1 LSGGA
6 PLSWT
11 GTSPGSPEGGGRPA
25 GHQRSG
31 LFARESAVR
40 QTRQCPQLTM
50 GRGELGAPHSG
61 QSTSSGERA
70 SLIPVDRSWWTVSLP
85 PQVQPRWWCV
95 QCAASMAMA
104 SLLVVAINAT
114 QPHQPPGRVRRCRAS
129 RGYRGRVLRWLSALV
144 AASVLSG
151 FAFLLVTG
159 EYINDGQVVV
169 FLIDEHGIHEG
180 DLFVLAGWTVSL
192 LALALLLGAP
202 RPRDCS

>member
-1 LSGGA
+1 
-6 PLSWT
+6 
-11 GTSPGSPEGGGRPA
+11 
-25 GHQRSG
+25 
-31 LFARESAVR
+31 
-40 QTRQCPQLTM
+40 
-50 GRGELGAPHSG
+50 
-61 QSTSSGERA
+61 
-70 SLIPVDRSWWTVSLP
+70 
-85 PQVQPRWWCV
+85 V

-169 FLIDEHGIHEG
+169 SLIDEHGIHEG

-202 RPRDCS
+202 RPRDRS

>member
-1 LSGGA
+1 
-6 PLSWT
+6 
-11 GTSPGSPEGGGRPA
+11 
-25 GHQRSG
+25 
-31 LFARESAVR
+31 
-40 QTRQCPQLTM
+40 
-50 GRGELGAPHSG
+50 
-61 QSTSSGERA
+61 
-70 SLIPVDRSWWTVSLP
+70 
-85 PQVQPRWWCV
+85 
-95 QCAASMAMA
+95 MAMA

-202 RPRDCS
+202 RPRDRS